1 MNDTIT
7 TLVDDD
13 EVETADIDLISA
25 DAELTEKSAKLKSTD
40 GDC

>member
-25 DAELTEKSAKLKSTD
+25 DAESAEKSAKLKSTD